1 MSSPSPVVRAARTSR
16 WAAATVVLAALVA
29 GCANNGLP
37 ESATAQGEEVTS
49 LWGIFL
55 WLAVAVAALIWLITA
70 YLVISSMRRRR
81 RDGDDAVP
89 RQKQYNTRLEVVYTA
104 IPLVL
109 VGVLFWMT
117 TAVNAELDNVSD
129 APDLT
134 VEVIGFQWQWQFR
147 YPTQELVPDGPLVVS
162 GSPSGPQGYPEL
174 VLPVGATVRFEL
186 TADDVIHSF
195 WVPEFLEKRDLI
207 PGVDES
213 PSNVIEVEVTRAGT
227 WTGRCAE
234 YCGLNHWQMAFT
246 VRAVPADEFADWV
259 RVSQAQSQPMVA
271 GSVPGTTAT
280 TNPVSG
286 A

>member
-37 ESATAQGEEVTS
+37 ESATAQGDEVTS

-55 WLAVAVAALIWLITA
+55 WLAVAVAALIWLLTA
-70 YLVISSMRRRR
+70 YVVISSMRRRR

-174 VLPVGATVRFEL
+174 VLPVGATVVL
-186 TADDVIHSF
+186 VLSTASSVVESSVTATVVSAASTSGGRTSAKSSIGRGS
-195 WVPEFLEKRDLI
+195 VRKP
-207 PGVDES
+207 VNSS
-213 PSNVIEVEVTRAGT
+213 PSTRAT
-227 WTGRCAE
+227 RASAERMAPCSKTGSMSR
-234 YCGLNHWQMAFT
+234 
-246 VRAVPADEFADWV
+246 
-259 RVSQAQSQPMVA
+259 
-271 GSVPGTTAT
+271 
-280 TNPVSG
+280 
-286 A
+286 